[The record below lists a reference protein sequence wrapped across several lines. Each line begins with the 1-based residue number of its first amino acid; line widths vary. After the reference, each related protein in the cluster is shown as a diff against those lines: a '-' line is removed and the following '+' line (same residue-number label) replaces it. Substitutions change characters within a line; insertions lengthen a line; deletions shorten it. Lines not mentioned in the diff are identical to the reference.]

1 MTINKRLISSNRDKY
16 GLENERPKIAQ
27 PRRVRDRL
35 GLLLVLCMSMVLV
48 NTARMNTRLLED
60 RVPSTTQQ
68 HKNHTN
74 QAIPLVEFTFPA
86 GRGSP
91 QNAQS
96 KGSSLRFDWSDL
108 PPITPLGKR
117 MDAVQSQCLSPSAQ
131 TKPQSIMTISM
142 SISGMG
148 SSLHGWMAGLC
159 HATEHNAV
167 LLTRGDHHAWNWNDQ
182 SLCPRAIDEMRSTL
196 SEDRRKDNQTFTP
209 RKSSL
214 WCYFGSHESAHRCPP
229 HSIDLSSASFED
241 YNGEDVC
248 PQIRETYGFSGI
260 RAAAAEWLFQNV
272 SQLVIDEAERQIQN
286 VAFPNLHRIPSRLIS
301 VHIRWGDKGSEMKLA
316 TISEYIDAIQSL
328 LTEKERDGR
337 DKVHLY
343 VTTED
348 SQALADFKHQTHQ
361 YSHWNIYS
369 SGSQPAAA
377 KDSMLHAA
385 VDSNGRVGLE
395 SLAALLIA
403 MEANRFVLVN
413 GSNWSRLI
421 NELRKNIVNP
431 RCNNC
436 TKLVDLRPHNEEE
449 QRGPGHLNV
458 RGIKLHQ
465 H

>member
-1 MTINKRLISSNRDKY
+1 MVLSFQIMKREKMDFGNKIYLDYNATTPVDPIVLEAMLPYFSKSPGNAASRNHPFGWEADEAVQLAREQISNALEVEPKELVFTSGATEALNLALKGVFDKY
-16 GLENERPKIAQ
+16 HRKG
-27 PRRVRDRL
+27 
-35 GLLLVLCMSMVLV
+35 
-48 NTARMNTRLLED
+48 
-60 RVPSTTQQ
+60 
-68 HKNHTN
+68 NH
-74 QAIPLVEFTFPA
+74 I
-86 GRGSP
+86 
-91 QNAQS
+91 
-96 KGSSLRFDWSDL
+96 
-108 PPITPLGKR
+108 ITVK
-117 MDAVQSQCLSPSAQ
+117 
-131 TKPQSIMTISM
+131 
-142 SISGMG
+142 
-148 SSLHGWMAGLC
+148 
-159 HATEHNAV
+159 TEHNAV